1 MGIIGCC
8 LRDSD
13 NLIDLLAV
21 PTEHFS
27 TSENRE
33 IVEVLK
39 QLAQEDREPDF
50 AVIQS
55 ELHKRYGRKVS
66 FSDLALLGNA
76 GVGTDFW
83 SRVELLAEDHLRRR
97 ISRACNSIMQ
107 DLGEPAMTG
116 EEIASKGIEALSSL
130 SAPVETTVADIWG
143 VLNTLCSEGAAG
155 VRVEH
160 FQTGLGR
167 LDAMLG
173 GGLPRQ
179 TLTVIGARTSMGKS
193 ALAAQIGM
201 NVAKQGK
208 TVLYFSVEMP
218 AKTMARRV
226 MAAACGIEPAAI
238 RLGLPKER
246 WEVAQKDLR
255 DRYAGVKFFVNDDS
269 NMTSAKAAGVSRR
282 MKRQHGLDLIVIDY
296 LQRLN
301 DLPLPGESQNQL
313 MGRLS
318 RSFQNLARQL
328 DCAVIL
334 VSQLNRAP
342 EARQD
347 NRPKA
352 ADLRDS
358 GSIEQ
363 DADNVLLIHRPNR
376 DKPGADQSE
385 AFIIIDK
392 ARDGVCGRVKA
403 FWDSRGVRFLSVDER
418 RGSNETQ
425 S

>member
-1 MGIIGCC
+1 M
-8 LRDSD
+8 
-13 NLIDLLAV
+13 

-27 TSENRE
+27 TSEHRE

-39 QLAQEDREPDF
+39 QLAQEDREPDL
-50 AVIQS
+50 AVVQN
-55 ELHKRYGRKVS
+55 ELRKRGREMS
-66 FSDLALLGNA
+66 FSDLALLGNE
-76 GVGTDFW
+76 GVGIDLS
-83 SRVELLAEDHLRRR
+83 SRAELLAEAHLRRR
-97 ISRACNSIMQ
+97 VVLACNSIMR
-107 DLGEPAMTG
+107 DLGEPTMTG
-116 EEIASKGIEALSSL
+116 EEVAAKGVEALSSL
-130 SAPVETTVADIWG
+130 SAPVETSVVDVWG
-143 VLNTLCSEGAAG
+143 VVNTLCVEGVAG
-155 VRVEH
+155 VRIEH
-160 FQTGLGR
+160 FPTGLGR

-179 TLTVIGARTSMGKS
+179 TLTIIGARTSMGKS
-193 ALAAQIGM
+193 ALAAQIGL

-208 TVLYFSVEMP
+208 VCLYFSVEMS

-238 RLGLPKER
+238 RLGLPRER
-246 WEVAQKDLR
+246 WESAQKDLR
-255 DRYAGVKFFVNDDS
+255 DRFAGVKFLINDDS
-269 NMTSAKAAGVSRR
+269 SMTSAKAAGLCRR
-282 MKRQHGLDLIVIDY
+282 MKRQHGLGLIVVDY

-301 DLPLPGESQNQL
+301 DMPLPGETQNQL

-318 RSFQNLARQL
+318 RCFQNLARQL

-363 DADNVLLIHRPNR
+363 DADNVLLIHRSNR
-376 DKPGADQSE
+376 DKPDADQSE
-385 AFIIIDK
+385 VNIIIDK
-392 ARDGVCGRVKA
+392 ARDGVTGQVKV
-403 FWDSRGVRFLSVDER
+403 FWDSRGVRFLGLDER
-418 RGSNETQ
+418 RI
-425 S
+425 